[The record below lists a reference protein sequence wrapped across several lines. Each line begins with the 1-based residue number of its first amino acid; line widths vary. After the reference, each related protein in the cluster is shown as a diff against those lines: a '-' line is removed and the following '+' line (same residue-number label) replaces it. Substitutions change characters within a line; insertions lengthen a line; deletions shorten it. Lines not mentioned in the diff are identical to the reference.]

1 MEDFCHE
8 LKGLK
13 VLLRDDIERL
23 RQYINKKFPHYDKTK
38 KAQILINSIKSILDQ
53 HMIGLPPHYQG
64 IIRDKLLKEVLMSK
78 TDGLFMYDIFE
89 ASVSLE
95 KDDVNLSNH
104 ICSWVNK
111 HISNPIS
118 SLPHT
123 VLKETPLHIESPAKT
138 TNAILSDGNICELK
152 KFKDIKISSS
162 TELTLKKAIEM
173 KQLRISLMIALIT
186 LSVGGLYG
194 PLINYISPPQIA
206 IEEPVVY
213 LYPHLPS
220 GFYYKEIDTEKL
232 KAYLNTRNSILSQEP
247 YFSAIIETAKEF
259 ELNPLILFAI
269 AGHEQGFVPID
280 HPSALK
286 IANNPFNVFYSWQ
299 SYNTDIT
306 DSSKIAARTIINLS
320 KDRPEEMNPFQ
331 WINRKYAE
339 DENWWKGINSIYNRL
354 EKEVE

>member
-1 MEDFCHE
+1 MEDFCQE

-53 HMIGLPPHYQG
+53 HMIGLPPQYKG
-64 IIRDKLLKEVLMSK
+64 IIRDKLLKEVLISK
-78 TDGLFMYDIFE
+78 SDGLFMYDIFE

-95 KDDVNLSNH
+95 KEDANLSKH
-104 ICSWVNK
+104 ICTWVNK
-111 HISNPIS
+111 HISSPIS
-118 SLPHT
+118 ILPEFESKNLELKSASNIYE
-123 VLKETPLHIESPAKT
+123 LKE
-138 TNAILSDGNICELK
+138 
-152 KFKDIKISSS
+152 FKDIKISSS
-162 TELTLKKAIEM
+162 TGLTLKKAIEM
-173 KQLRISLMIALIT
+173 KQLRIALFIALIT
-186 LSVGGLYG
+186 ISAGGLYG
-194 PLINYISPPQIA
+194 PLIKYFSPPQIA
-206 IEEPVVY
+206 VEEPIVY

-220 GFYYKEIDTEKL
+220 NFYYKEIDTAKL

-247 YFSAIIETAKEF
+247 YYSAIIETSKEF

-286 IANNPFNVFYSWQ
+286 IANNPFNVFHSWQ
-299 SYNTDIT
+299 SYNTNII
-306 DSSKIAARTIINLS
+306 DSSRIAARTIINLS